1 MKRRT
6 RVRRGWLRRPLAATV
21 IAIVVTAAVTAHPP
35 LGDGGVYEAR
45 AASPAMIGFSFSP
58 RTAAYFGEDPAPA
71 LLSLMNQLA
80 PDLVRLPVYWDSVE
94 AKRGTFDFTETDD
107 LIKVVDAYN
116 QASGV
121 RPARV
126 VLIVGMRNMGYPEL
140 YVPSW
145 VPANE
150 REPASRMASDPEYTR
165 YLRASFKHYHRN
177 PTVSAWQIEN
187 EPLDKVPTVAGSD
200 VSISGDVLQ
209 DELELLRSIDSRPA
223 VITSYTSATLSL
235 DMLGLSPSTP
245 SRPPGAPLPAGHPLE
260 ALQTGDILG
269 LDLYVVTGDTSLSD
283 ASATKRIGWKR
294 ASFPFW
300 FGQTSAAGKPLWITE
315 MQGAPWPGLDNFTTS
330 DLLFSANAYRHR
342 GASVILMWGV
352 EQWLLSPQWMQA
364 GKQARL
370 ALTG

>member
-1 MKRRT
+1 
-6 RVRRGWLRRPLAATV
+6 
-21 IAIVVTAAVTAHPP
+21 
-35 LGDGGVYEAR
+35 
-45 AASPAMIGFSFSP
+45 MIGSSFSP
-58 RTAAYFGEDPAPA
+58 RTAASCGEAPAPA

-80 PDLVRLPVYWDSVE
+80 RDLVRLPVYWDSVE

-145 VPANE
+145 APANE
-150 REPASRMASDPEYTR
+150 RQPASRIASDPAYTR

-177 PTVSAWQIEN
+177 PTVSASQIEN
-187 EPLDKVPTVAGSD
+187 EPLDKVPTVACSD

-209 DELELLRSIDSRPA
+209 DELELLRSIASRPA

-235 DMLGLSPSTP
+235 DMFCLSPSTP
-245 SRPPGAPLPAGHPLE
+245 SHPPGAPLPAGHPLE

-269 LDLYVVTGDTSLSD
+269 LDLYVVTGNTSLSD
-283 ASATKRIGWKR
+283 ARATQRIGWKR
-294 ASFPFW
+294 ASV
-300 FGQTSAAGKPLWITE
+300 PL
-315 MQGAPWPGLDNFTTS
+315 
-330 DLLFSANAYRHR
+330 
-342 GASVILMWGV
+342 
-352 EQWLLSPQWMQA
+352 
-364 GKQARL
+364 
-370 ALTG
+370 